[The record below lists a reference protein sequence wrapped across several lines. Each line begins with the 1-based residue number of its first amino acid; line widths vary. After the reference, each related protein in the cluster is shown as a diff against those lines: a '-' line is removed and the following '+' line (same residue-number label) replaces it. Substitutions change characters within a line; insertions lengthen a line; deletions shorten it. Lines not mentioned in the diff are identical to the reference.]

1 MDYEPQILDLDK
13 VLQEKAPGIYNKTP
27 RFVINYLKR
36 KIHLDEL
43 NEILTIY
50 ADKYGVDFMEAVVGY
65 FNLKL
70 DVKGLN
76 NIPADGRYIFTSN
89 HPLGGL
95 DGICLS
101 AVIGEKFDKKIK
113 YVVNDVLYF
122 IKNLQPIFLPVN
134 KYGKQSK
141 QNTATINE
149 AYNSNDQIIT
159 FPAGLCSR
167 KENGRIYDLPWQ
179 KNFIQKAIESKRD
192 VVPVYFD
199 GKNSNFFYRFANIR
213 KHLGIKFNV
222 ELIFLPDEM
231 FKNKGETFSITIG
244 EPIPYTRF
252 DSTRNTKQWAEYV
265 KERTYSLSGENKQ
278 TIDGNYHLTN

>member
-1 MDYEPQILDLDK
+1 MHPKMSQEPQKLDLDK
-13 VLQEKAPGIYNKTP
+13 VLEEKAPKIYNKIP

-36 KIHLDEL
+36 KVHIDEL

-50 ADKYGVDFMEAVVGY
+50 ADKDGVDFMQSVVGY
-65 FNLKL
+65 FNLSL
-70 DVKGLN
+70 EVEGLE
-76 NIPADGRYIFTSN
+76 NISKEGRYMFASN

-122 IKNLQPIFLPVN
+122 IRNLQSIFLPVN
-134 KYGKQSK
+134 KYGRQSK
-141 QNTATINE
+141 QATTDLRD
-149 AYNSNDQIIT
+149 AYESDNQIVT

-167 KENGRIYDLPWQ
+167 KVKGEICDLYWH
-179 KNFIQKAIESKRD
+179 KNFILKAIESKRD
-192 VVPVYFD
+192 IVPVHFE

-213 KHLGIKFNV
+213 KTLGIKFNI

-231 FKNKGETFSITIG
+231 FKNKNSRFSIIFG
-244 EPIPYTRF
+244 EPIPYTFF
-252 DSTRNTKQWAEYV
+252 DHTRNALQWAQYV
-265 KERTYSLSGENKQ
+265 KEKSYSLAKRNS
-278 TIDGNYHLTN
+278 

>member
-1 MDYEPQILDLDK
+1 MKGEPQILDLDK
-13 VLQEKAPGIYNKTP
+13 VLQEKAPGIYNKAP
-27 RFVINYLKR
+27 RFIINYLKR

-65 FNLKL
+65 FGLKL
-70 DVKGLN
+70 DVQGLDN
-76 NIPADGRYIFTSN
+76 TPADGRYIFASN

-101 AVIGEKFDKKIK
+101 AVIGKKFDKKIK

-141 QNTATINE
+141 EKTATINE
-149 AYNSNDQIIT
+149 AYNSSDQIIT

-167 KENGRIYDLPWQ
+167 KEKGRIYDLPWQ

-192 VVPVYFD
+192 IVPVHFE

-213 KHLGIKFNV
+213 KRLDIKFNI

-231 FKNKGETFSITIG
+231 FKNKSETFFITVG
-244 EPIPYTRF
+244 EPIPYTLF
-252 DSTRNTKQWAEYV
+252 DNTRTTRQWAEYV
-265 KERTYSLSGENKQ
+265 KEKSYSLARTNKK
-278 TIDGNYHLTN
+278 